1 MEKNM
6 KRLIAILL
14 LLPIIL
20 LGALGAFLLLGNE
33 AHVDVAYLDD
43 GAHTMDVY
51 LPRLIDEGEPQGVLL
66 FIHGGSWSSGDKS
79 DEAIRCRLLASLGY
93 VTASI
98 NYTLWTEETKY
109 EYRVTDVLDEI
120 DAAMLKLGGFLSE
133 RGIAVGKV
141 ALAGYS
147 AGGHLALLY
156 AYSRSATAPYS
167 VAFVSS
173 MAGPTDVSEA
183 VWGRDMTKRVGT
195 RLTGVEITDA
205 MLDTGEAD
213 GLLAAV
219 SPVSYVTPDA
229 PPTLLM
235 HGGKDTTVPVANAE
249 SLLATLG
256 ANGVRHDYV
265 YMDRSDH
272 ILIQNPL
279 AHLTY
284 FKLLLGYCREY
295 F

>member
-1 MEKNM
+1 M

-14 LLPIIL
+14 LIPIIL
-20 LGALGAFLLLGNE
+20 LGASAVFLFVSNE
-33 AHVDVAYLDD
+33 AHRDISYLD
-43 GAHTMDVY
+43 AEACCMDIY
-51 LPRLIDEGEPQGVLL
+51 LPRRLDVAEPQGVII

-79 DEAIRCRLLASLGY
+79 DEALRCRLLASLGY
-93 VTASI
+93 VTVSV
-98 NYTLWTEETKY
+98 NYTLWSEDTRY

-120 DAAMLKLGGFLSE
+120 DAAILKTADFLAE
-133 RGIAVGKV
+133 RGITVGKV

-156 AYSRSATAPYS
+156 SYAGGESAPFD

-173 MAGPTDVSEA
+173 MAGPTDVSES
-183 VWGRDMTKRVGT
+183 VWGRDMAKRVGT
-195 RLTGVEITDA
+195 RLTGVEITDG
-205 MLDTGEAD
+205 MLDSGEAD
-213 GLLAAV
+213 ELLATV
-219 SPVSYVTPDA
+219 SPISYVTPDS

-235 HGGKDTTVPVANAE
+235 HGGKDTTVPVANAD
-249 SLLATLG
+249 SLLILLG
-256 ANGVRHDYV
+256 VNGVRHDYV

-272 ILIQNPL
+272 MLIQNPL
-279 AHLTY
+279 AHLMY